1 MRLAAAILGALAL
14 SVSGW
19 ALAQD
24 SEAGE
29 VELIVSGPPIEAN
42 ETEQDYIYLRPEV
55 PEAYRDS
62 PGAAGILAQGWSM
75 LGREDLGA
83 KAGSDE
89 YEARPCK
96 ALEGGAK
103 GTEAV
108 LGAIA
113 ARAAAT
119 RIVIINESH
128 EVTLHRDF
136 SRHLIER
143 LRPLGYT
150 VFAAE
155 TFSNLKDAPDPVEE
169 HAELAFP
176 HIAEGYYLREPVFG
190 ELVRTAKR
198 LGFRLAAYEQPF
210 VPPDER
216 PKSIDE
222 QIAQREQTQAEN
234 LTVLLKTMGPQEK
247 LVVHVGYAHVREIE
261 TKRGDGFDTSWMGA
275 RLKRMTG
282 VDPLTIAQT
291 YCRGSSDSVQ
301 LSKAPERARGWFDLI
316 VDHPVHGFRH
326 GRSDWRFKA
335 GARAVD
341 IPEPYAS
348 AQETLIIEAFAEGEP
363 FEAVPVDRVW
373 VDPGEDVKMALKP
386 GRYTV
391 RAVRPATLPERD

>member
-1 MRLAAAILGALAL
+1 MRLAAAILGAWTL

-24 SEAGE
+24 SEAGG
-29 VELIVSGPPIEAN
+29 VELIVSGPPIEAT

-55 PEAYRDS
+55 PQAYRDS

-96 ALEGGAK
+96 ALEGGTK
-103 GTEAV
+103 GTEAA
-108 LGAIA
+108 LDAIA

-155 TFSNLKDAPDPVEE
+155 TFQNLKNEADPVE
-169 HAELAFP
+169 HSADLSYPRASD
-176 HIAEGYYLREPVFG
+176 GYYLREPAFG
-190 ELVRTAKR
+190 AMVRTAKQ
-198 LGFRLAAYEQPF
+198 LGFRLAAYEQPYD
-210 VPPDER
+210 PERER
-216 PKSIDE
+216 PKSLDE
-222 QIAQREQTQAEN
+222 QIASREQAQAEN
-234 LTVLLKTMGPQEK
+234 LAALLKTMGPDEK
-247 LVVHVGYAHVREIE
+247 LVVHVGYAHARENE
-261 TKRGDGFDTSWMGA
+261 TKRGDGFDTSWMAA

-291 YCRGSSDSVQ
+291 VCRGSSDKVQ
-301 LSKAPERARGWFDLI
+301 LSQAPERNAGLFDLI
-316 VDHPVHGFRH
+316 VDHPVHGFGH
-326 GRSDWRFKA
+326 GRSDWRFA
-335 GARAVD
+335 DGEQAVD

-373 VDPGEDVKMALKP
+373 VEPGEDVKMALKP